1 MNPSSHRTCDPA
13 GNQLLAALPV
23 AEKARWLAYLEPIEL
38 RRGQLLCESGKEPS
52 HAVFPTSAIVS
63 MQYWANDGASTEC
76 AVIGNDGVV
85 GLSLFLGGNAA
96 LSRMVVQT
104 DGEALC
110 LSARAVKQQASASG
124 PLLSVVLRYALDLI
138 GQVAQTAACNR
149 FHSIDQRLSRRLL
162 LALDQSPSA
171 DLAMTQET
179 VAGLLGVRREGVTTA
194 ALKLQRAGVI
204 RYRRGHVE
212 VLDREHLES
221 LACECYSAGHRTHQQ
236 ALPAAVAM

>member
-13 GNQLLAALPV
+13 GNQLLAALPA
-23 AEKARWLAYLEPIEL
+23 AERARWLVHLELIEL
-38 RRGQLLCESGKEPS
+38 RGGQLLCESGREPS

-63 MQYWANDGASTEC
+63 MQYWANEGASTEC
-76 AVIGNDGVV
+76 AVIGSDGVV

-104 DGEALC
+104 AGQAWRLPATAL
-110 LSARAVKQQASASG
+110 KQPASAVS
-124 PLLSVVLRYALDLI
+124 PLLSVVLRYAMTI
-138 GQVAQTAACNR
+138 VAQVAQVAACNR
-149 FHSIDQRLSRRLL
+149 FHSIDQRLARRLL
-162 LALDQSPSA
+162 LAMDQSLSA

-179 VAGLLGVRREGVTTA
+179 VAGLLGVRREAVTTA

-212 VLDREHLES
+212 VIDRAHLES
-221 LACECYSAGHRTHQQ
+221 LACECYSADHRTCKR